1 MRSVADT
8 CIACEHEYAH
18 EQLQCAFGGQF
29 FNGQHARKRFSL
41 QAKQKRIVLRERAA
55 KKLPRTSELQL
66 RDCARWQ
73 CPGYVVRVPTPL
85 YGHSSAR
92 SFRPSASATQ
102 SIGFAAAAPI
112 GRQASATQAPYEQR
126 ERVQCEKCYD
136 EYIACRTCH
145 APHRRG
151 HECYA
156 KVARI
161 GFAAEA

>member
-73 CPGYVVRVPTPL
+73 CPGYVVRVPTKSSSTL

-102 SIGFAAAAPI
+102 SSF
-112 GRQASATQAPYEQR
+112 EQR